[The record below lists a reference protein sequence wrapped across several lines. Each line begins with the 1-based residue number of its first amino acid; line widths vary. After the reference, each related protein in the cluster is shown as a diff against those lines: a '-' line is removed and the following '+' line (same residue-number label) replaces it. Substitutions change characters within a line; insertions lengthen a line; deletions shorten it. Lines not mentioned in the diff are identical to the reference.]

1 MKRKVIQL
9 AGRTLIVSLP
19 SKWTK
24 QYKIRKGDELE
35 VKEHGKNILYSSQ
48 GTQEEGRITMELEGD
63 RRLIERKVSV
73 AYKRGFDELDLHFKD
88 PKVMSIIKDE
98 INKSI
103 GFEIVQQGRNSCL
116 VKNIA
121 ETIESEFDNLLR
133 RAFLIT
139 LELADNSLEAIN
151 TEEYEKLSEL
161 KIAELTNDKFTNLC
175 KRILNKKGFKDP
187 KKTSVMYCVVWELEK
202 IADQYEHICNLLEHK
217 KKCQLSKHTLSLFK
231 EVNNFFRLFYE
242 LFYKYDETQALVFAN
257 KAKDLQKKTY
267 NALQNPT
274 KEEIKLI
281 HHLDILVMR
290 IYEIAGP
297 FYALQF

>member
-267 NALQNPT
+267 NSLQNPPN
-274 KEEIKLI
+274 EEIKLI